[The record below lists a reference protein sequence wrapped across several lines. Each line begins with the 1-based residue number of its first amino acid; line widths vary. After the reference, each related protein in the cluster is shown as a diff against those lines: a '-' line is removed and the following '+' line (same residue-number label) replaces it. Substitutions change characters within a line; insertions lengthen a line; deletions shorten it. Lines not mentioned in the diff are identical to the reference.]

1 MPGWVLG
8 FHGTDED
15 TVQKVLTNPK
25 EHLEPSRNGWDWL
38 GDGVYFW
45 ENDPV
50 RAEAFAYERMTF
62 RKVHGKKVAVIGAII
77 DLGLCLNMFEQDA
90 LRELHA
96 AHEDL
101 VADFAVLG
109 EAMPENKGKSEDLV
123 LRYLDQAVF
132 THLHS
137 MRKRLAS
144 VSPYQ
149 TVRSGFH
156 EGERLF
162 PNTSFRQ
169 KNHIQIAVRDLSCIK
184 GYFLPREPSRAIPA
198 AGA

>member
-1 MPGWVLG
+1 MLKKDVFACRGV
-8 FHGTDED
+8 GTSAGLALHAQVAKAAEYRVGE
-15 TVQKVLTNPK
+15 TRPQGRSTQR
-25 EHLEPSRNGWDWL
+25 EA
-38 GDGVYFW
+38 
-45 ENDPV
+45 V

-149 TVRSGFH
+149 PCDQDSTRGSDC
-156 EGERLF
+156 F
-162 PNTSFRQ
+162 PTP
-169 KNHIQIAVRDLSCIK
+169 LSVKRITFK
-184 GYFLPREPSRAIPA
+184 LRFVI
-198 AGA
+198 